1 MRPVL
6 DAFQRVGTSRP
17 LLLTTEQEGTLADVI
32 EDWATRFAGGYPE
45 LPEGIFELRNAIV
58 DDLPERPLA

>member
-6 DAFQRVGTSRP
+6 EAFQAVGTSRP
-17 LLLTTEQEGTLADVI
+17 VELTIEQKHALVDVI
-32 EDWATRFAGGYPE
+32 KTWATQVAGDYPE

-58 DDLPERPLA
+58 DDLPERPVA